1 MQYQNFNK
9 NLKEESYYSDLYD
22 KFTIEQCQEIESDDI
37 SKSKLLDD
45 KNEQEK
51 AFLINTYKK
60 AWIPMHL
67 YYRKAERAVEKAETI
82 TEWMDADK
90 KKDQKLEQARQP
102 KNEDCI
108 ECGFILEQCTSRDL
122 MHCNGSTEEVLFMF
136 ICENCQKP
144 QAIWEGGER
153 WKYVPKCEK
162 CKKNTGVEHDRKR
175 NTLIT
180 KTTCQSCGHV
190 EIDEIDLD
198 EKHQEETGPDF
209 EKNKK
214 KYCISE
220 SEGNEIVESDRR
232 LSRLMDDFKKE
243 DETKKEK
250 EILEKI
256 KRLTVFEIQE
266 LLRVFIEK
274 SKYANLEFDKP
285 EIGKDI
291 IMGFNTQ
298 EADSSR
304 EEWDSIHDLE
314 RLIKKELAQTNWR
327 LMSDGVS
334 YKLGYLSGRIRG
346 YDQEDDLLK
355 LVSRKLKKDHN

>member
-37 SKSKLLDD
+37 SKSNLLND

-51 AFLINTYKK
+51 AFLINIYKK

-67 YYRKAERAVEKAETI
+67 YYRKAERAVEKTETI
-82 TEWMDADK
+82 KKWMDVDK
-90 KKDQKLEQARQP
+90 GKDQKLIQVQQLEG
-102 KNEDCI
+102 KECI
-108 ECGFILEQCTSRDL
+108 ECGSILEQCTSRDL
-122 MHCNGSTEEVLFMF
+122 MHRNGSTEEVLFMF
-136 ICENCQKP
+136 TCGSCQKP
-144 QAIWEGGER
+144 QAFWENGER
-153 WKYVPKCEK
+153 WKYIPKCEK
-162 CKKNTGVEHDRKR
+162 CNKNASVEHDRKG
-175 NTLIT
+175 NILKT
-180 KTTCQSCGHV
+180 KITCQSCDHV
-190 EIDEIDLD
+190 EIDEMNLD
-198 EKHQEETGPDF
+198 EKYQEEIDPNF
-209 EKNKK
+209 EKNRK

-220 SEGNEIVESDRR
+220 LEGNEIIRESEQT
-232 LSRLMDDFKKE
+232 SRLLNDFKKE
-243 DETKKEK
+243 DEIKKEK
-250 EILEKI
+250 EALENI
-256 KRLTVFEIQE
+256 KRLTVFGVQE
-266 LLRVFIEK
+266 LLRPFIEK
-274 SKYANLEFDKP
+274 SKYANLSFDKP

-314 RLIKKELAQTNWR
+314 RLIKKESAQTNWR

-334 YKLGYLSGRIRG
+334 YKLGYLNGRIRG

-355 LVSRKLKKDHN
+355 LVSRELKKDHN